1 MEKIIDSIFVGVKF
15 NTNSK
20 SMLFNDMITMPLLQ
34 VIGIKGIEHWL
45 SYISICCD
53 NLDRYSDVR
62 IDISVQ
68 IHSYNKNTKSSECV
82 DVKKSITS
90 TKTQHHNTATIMNEF
105 AEALLSELKE
115 AYLKGGDACDCAR

>member
-15 NTNSK
+15 NTNGK
-20 SMLFNDMITMPLLQ
+20 SMLFNDMVTMPLLQ

-53 NLDRYSDVR
+53 NLDRYADVR
-62 IDISVQ
+62 IDMSVQ
-68 IHSYNKNTKSSECV
+68 IYSYNKNTKSRECV
-82 DVKKSITS
+82 DVKKSIAS
-90 TKTQHHNTATIMNEF
+90 TKTQHHNTAIVINEF

-115 AYLKGGDACDCAR
+115 NYLKGGDAYDCAR